1 MQDSETTPALH
12 ATVLFDERFRQLLRP
27 IEPALE
33 KLLMLDRLGQAF
45 ESAILSEG
53 GESMF
58 DSLLAQLGICCHV
71 EPEDLSRIPAEG
83 PAVLVANHPFGFLE
97 GVILGS
103 VLPRRRPDVK
113 FLANSMLA
121 AIPQLRDRCI
131 FVNPF
136 GGRKSTR
143 ENRKPLCEG
152 IEWLRGGAV
161 LVVFPAGEVAHLD
174 WRERAVTDPPWS
186 PTVARLI
193 RRVGCPAVPMF
204 FKGSNSISFQLMGA
218 VHAGI
223 RTVNLPREL
232 LNKRGKSIEL
242 RIGRRVPAEALRA
255 LPSDEAAIEY
265 LRCRT
270 YLLVSRGQPADKPWG
285 VPLLRAP
292 HGKSA
297 AQVTAATASELL
309 EAEIQQ
315 LRPDQKMCESDE
327 MSVYLAGAEEV
338 PHIVREIGRLRE
350 VTFRQAGEGTG
361 REVDLDRFDASY
373 AHLFIWHK
381 QNQELVGAYRIGAT
395 PDILP
400 GQGIRGLYTSTLFH
414 YNPELFRRIGPAIEL
429 GRSFVRPE
437 YQRQYA
443 PLLLLWKGICQYVTR
458 RPDCAVLFGA
468 VSISNDYNPVSQDL
482 LVSFLQ
488 KHRPNDL
495 ARLVRPRRP
504 YHNSRFSRWHT
515 AWLCRLLED
524 FEGLSDPIS
533 DLEKDGK
540 SAPILIRQYMKLGG
554 RILGFNV
561 DSGFSNALDG
571 LILVDLRDAPTAA
584 LGRYMSREGASAFL
598 KYHQRLCA

>member
-1 MQDSETTPALH
+1 M
-12 ATVLFDERFRQLLRP
+12 
-27 IEPALE
+27 
-33 KLLMLDRLGQAF
+33 
-45 ESAILSEG
+45 
-53 GESMF
+53 
-58 DSLLAQLGICCHV
+58 
-71 EPEDLSRIPAEG
+71 
-83 PAVLVANHPFGFLE
+83 
-97 GVILGS
+97 
-103 VLPRRRPDVK
+103 K

-121 AIPQLRDRCI
+121 VIPQLHERCI

-136 GGRKSTR
+136 GGRESKL
-143 ENRKPLCEG
+143 ENTKPLCDC
-152 IEWLRGGAV
+152 IEWLRGGGILA
-161 LVVFPAGEVAHLD
+161 VFPAGEVAHLD
-174 WRERAVTDPPWS
+174 WRQRAVTDPPWS

-193 RRVGCPAVPMF
+193 RRVGCPALPMF
-204 FKGSNSISFQLMGA
+204 FKGSNSVSFQLMGA
-218 VHAGI
+218 VHPGI

-255 LPSDEAAIEY
+255 LPSDDEAIEY

-270 YLLVSRGQPADKPWG
+270 YLLASRGQPADKTWSI
-285 VPLLRAP
+285 PLVHAP
-292 HGKSA
+292 RGKSA
-297 AQVTAATASELL
+297 AQVGAAMACEFFET
-309 EAEIQQ
+309 EIER
-315 LRPDQKMCESDE
+315 LRADQKMWESEE
-327 MSVYLAGAEEV
+327 MSVYLASAENV

-373 AHLFIWHK
+373 SHLFIWHK
-381 QNQELVGAYRIGAT
+381 RNRELVGAYRIGAT

-443 PLLLLWKGICQYVTR
+443 PLLLLWKGICQYVSR
-458 RPDCAVLFGA
+458 RPECAVLFGA

-495 ARLVRPRRP
+495 ARLIRARRP
-504 YHNSRFSRWHT
+504 YRNSRFSRWHS
-515 AWLCRLLED
+515 AWLCRLLQD
-524 FEGLSDPIS
+524 FEELSDPIS
-533 DLEKDGK
+533 DLERDGK
-540 SAPILIRQYMKLGG
+540 SVPILIRQYMKLGG

-561 DSGFSNALDG
+561 DSSFSNALDG
-571 LILVDLRDAPTAA
+571 LILVDLRDTPPAA
-584 LGRYMSREGASAFL
+584 LARYMSREGASAFL
-598 KYHQRLCA
+598 KYHQKLCA